1 MNRLTVHKAWLGL
14 GLGLMLA
21 LGNSAWSQ
29 DQETGAVEPSTE
41 TVVSAEASL
50 ETANPVSSAGQQAEA
65 PEASPKTV
73 APAAEPALKRSPPS
87 QPASGKTLFNVM
99 AALVAVILMIFATGW
114 LLKRFTGF
122 SPLNNRHLKIH
133 ASLSVGARERIVLI
147 EVGGEQILVG
157 VTPQQINHL
166 HTLKEPIVS
175 AATPAQGEFAQRL
188 QAVLRKGKAE

>member
-1 MNRLTVHKAWLGL
+1 MNRPTAQRAWLGI
-14 GLGLMLA
+14 GLGLILA

-29 DQETGAVEPSTE
+29 DQTNVPASEPATETQVTVAVNPEAVEAAKPAEQAPPAAASPSTA
-41 TVVSAEASL
+41 T
-50 ETANPVSSAGQQAEA
+50 PG
-65 PEASPKTV
+65 
-73 APAAEPALKRSPPS
+73 AEPALKRAQPP
-87 QPASGKTLFNVM
+87 QHASGKTLFNVM
-99 AALVAVILMIFATGW
+99 VALVVVILMIFATGW

-133 ASLSVGARERIVLI
+133 ASLSVGARERIVLV